1 MRTYTAD
8 ITNHETQPLS
18 TKAVQRAQITHYMK
32 RHRLSIHTVA
42 FVAGVPLMVVWRVQQ
57 GEPITKEHA
66 RAIRF
71 AFLCLTGMPYEGM
84 FAVYSEGSERTR

>member
-8 ITNHETQPLS
+8 ITNRETQPLS
-18 TKAVQRAQITHYMK
+18 RKAVQRSQITHYMK

-66 RAIRF
+66 HTIRF
-71 AFLCLTGMPYEGM
+71 AFLCLTGVPYKGI
-84 FAVYSEGSERTR
+84 FAVYPEERKGTR